1 MGVKKIIPAHVM
13 VNIDEIA
20 IRDYIQKQ
28 LDQQLQESLL
38 LIDLKKMAEITSM
51 SPRFLEE
58 QILRDPRMR
67 LIERRRYRKRWW
79 LYKEAVSVIKAILNE
94 W

>member
-1 MGVKKIIPAHVM
+1 MIPAQIS
-13 VNIDEIA
+13 VNINETA

-28 LDQQLQESLL
+28 LDQQIHESLL

-51 SPRFLEE
+51 SPRYLEE
-58 QILRDPRMR
+58 QILSDPRMR
-67 LIERRRYRKRWW
+67 LIERRKERKRWW
-79 LYKEAVSVIKAILNE
+79 LYQEAVIVIKSILDE

>member
-1 MGVKKIIPAHVM
+1 MIPAQVT
-13 VNIDEIA
+13 VNIDEKA
-20 IRDYIQKQ
+20 IREYILKQ
-28 LDQQLQESLL
+28 LDQQIHESLL

-51 SPRFLEE
+51 SPRYLEE

-67 LIERRRYRKRWW
+67 LIERRRDRKRWW
-79 LYKEAVSVIKAILNE
+79 LYKEAVNVIQAIIEE

>member
-1 MGVKKIIPAHVM
+1 MEKIIPAQVM
-13 VNIDEIA
+13 VNIDETA
-20 IRDYIQKQ
+20 IRNYIQKQ
-28 LDQQLQESLL
+28 LDHQIHESLL

-67 LIERRRYRKRWW
+67 LIERRKDRKRWW
-79 LYKEAVSVIKAILNE
+79 LYKEAVNVIQAIIEE